1 MKKSST
7 NKGFKTFFSKT
18 FMLFSIVLCCQS
30 NIFGQTS
37 KDQAILDSFK
47 NKERVVYKTID
58 GIELDMIIFYPD
70 ASIIKTK
77 NPWMLHVHGGGWA
90 GGDKYKVFRKSFL
103 GTLKSLVN
111 KGVVCATIEYRRTR
125 GSSTAYEA
133 VVDAKDAARF
143 LLKNAA
149 KYKLDKEKYGVWGG
163 SAGGHLSLL
172 TALGKNS
179 DFKGDS
185 NLSGISPN
193 FKCVASY
200 FPATSLIN
208 PDLVPGSLFEKQQSY
223 TRILGDSLSNKP
235 KLAKLLSPTEHLE
248 ACSPPIL
255 LLHGEN
261 DKVLP
266 VINSTFMMDVAKEKN
281 ADVELLIIKNAG
293 HSFKGSN
300 ISPSMEEL
308 NNYAAIFILS
318 HLKK

>member
-1 MKKSST
+1 MRKSTANKK
-7 NKGFKTFFSKT
+7 NKWFFSET
-18 FMLFSIVLCCQS
+18 FMLFIMLLCCQS
-30 NIFGQTS
+30 MVFGQTS
-37 KDQAILDSFK
+37 KNQAILDSFI

-70 ASIIKTK
+70 ASIIKSE

-90 GGDKYKVFRKSFL
+90 GGDKYKVFKKSFL

-111 KGVVCATIEYRRTR
+111 NGVVCATIEYRRTR
-125 GSSTAYEA
+125 GGSTAYEA
-133 VVDAKDAARF
+133 VIDAKDAARF
-143 LLKNAA
+143 LLKNAN

-172 TALGKNS
+172 TALGKDS

-185 NLSGISPN
+185 NLTNISPD

-223 TRILGDSLSNKP
+223 NRILGDSLQNKR
-235 KLAKLLSPTEHLE
+235 KLARLLSPTEHLE
-248 ACSPPIL
+248 ADSPPIL

-266 VINSTFMMDVAKEKN
+266 VINSTFMIEVAKDKK

-293 HSFKGSN
+293 HSFSGSN
-300 ISPSMEEL
+300 ISPTIDEL
-308 NNYAAIFILS
+308 NEYATNFILS
-318 HLKK
+318 QLKD